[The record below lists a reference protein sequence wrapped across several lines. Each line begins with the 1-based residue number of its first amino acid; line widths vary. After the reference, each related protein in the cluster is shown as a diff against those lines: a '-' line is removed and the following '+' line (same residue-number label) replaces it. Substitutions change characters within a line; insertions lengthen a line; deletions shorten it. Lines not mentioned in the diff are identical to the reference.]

1 MGWIPGKRGPPF
13 LRPDTRSMLGP
24 LMNDGVDIWQR
35 YDTKVVQVR
44 LLEEQ
49 VRRLQGQVAD
59 LEEERG
65 AVTRKLSTARRLAER
80 LRQERSHEAPGA
92 DPAQARIRDDYDRAR
107 EVIGCLVS
115 SLAGSWN
122 ARQQAWRADSKSGG
136 RLLYALTRGAM
147 ASVSMDSF
155 RVDTDWLRKLEL
167 DQLRIELGFDDGG
180 VELSIE
186 DDYDDGGDLGEFVR
200 DEPYVDPYEE
210 PYGDDQ
216 GLPPPPR
223 YTEGEVG
230 ATRHDPPL
238 ISAFDPYD
246 DPEPMGEE
254 TRVAAAPTKP
264 LPIRDET
271 RKNRTENTA
280 RRSIPAPSFNIGK
293 LVKPT

>member
-1 MGWIPGKRGPPF
+1 
-13 LRPDTRSMLGP
+13 
-24 LMNDGVDIWQR
+24 MNDGVDIWKR

-49 VRRLQGQVAD
+49 VRRLQEQVAH

-65 AVTRKLSTARRLAER
+65 AVTHKLTTARRIAER
-80 LRQERSHEAPGA
+80 LRHAERNKEAHGV
-92 DPAQARIRDDYDRAR
+92 DPAQARTREDYDRAR

-115 SLAGSWN
+115 SLAGSWS
-122 ARQQAWRADSKSGG
+122 AREQAWRADSKSGG

-186 DDYDDGGDLGEFVR
+186 DDYEEEGDLREFVR

-210 PYGDDQ
+210 RYGDEQ
-216 GLPPPPR
+216 GLPPPPL

-230 ATRHDPPL
+230 ELHPDPPL
-238 ISAFDPYD
+238 ISALDPYD
-246 DPEPMGEE
+246 DPEPLGEE
-254 TRVAAAPTKP
+254 THVAPAPTRP
-264 LPIRDET
+264 LPIRSEG
-271 RKNRTENTA
+271 RKTRTENTA
-280 RRSIPAPSFNIGK
+280 RRSIPSPSFNIGK
-293 LVKPT
+293 LVKTT